1 MATLTIGIQGMTCAN
16 CVARVEKALQALN
29 TIQSASVNLASEEAT
44 ITFADESHVLH
55 EALDSIKA
63 AGYTPIVAETRFGV
77 VGMDCAHCVARVE
90 KSLSEQQGVQEV
102 NVNFATEQATVRYLP
117 QHTQLQH
124 LYNAVSE
131 AGYQPVVVSEQ
142 VDSEAEIRAQEHRS
156 LVRDMWIAIVFTA
169 PLLLV
174 HLLQMMIPAV
184 NTVIDNRIGMQNF
197 FFISFILATIVQ
209 FTAGMRFYKLGWKS
223 LQMRSPDMNSLVMIG
238 ASAAYLYSIVV
249 TFVPQIL
256 PEGTRHVY
264 FETSASIIT
273 LILVGKF
280 IEHRA
285 RGRTSEAIKQLLRL
299 QAKTARVIRGD
310 EEIEIP
316 IAQVIPDD
324 TVVVRPG
331 ERLPVDGVVLEGAS
345 FVDEAMITGESMPV
359 EKNSGDEV
367 IAGTVNQ
374 TGVFRLRAR
383 KVGADTVLAHIIR
396 MVQEAQG
403 SKPPIQ
409 AIADRVVAIFVPIVI
424 AVALI
429 TVALWLLLGPEPR
442 LTYALVASVTVLII
456 ACPCAMGL
464 ATPVSI
470 MVGTGKAAEMGI
482 LFRQGVALQALQN
495 VQVVALDKT
504 GTLTKGMPEVIDV
517 ISPADNVQ
525 EIVRLAASL
534 EKDSEHP
541 IAKAVL
547 AYAAEKK
554 LELAP
559 SSKVQSHTGL
569 GIAGTVEH
577 KKVEVGAARYMV
589 QLGYALE
596 NFAGEAESLA
606 KAGKTLLYVAVD
618 GEVQALLSVADSLKD
633 SSHAAIQRLHA
644 LGLRTV
650 MITGDSEATARAI
663 AAQVG
668 IDEIRAEVMP
678 ADKVATVKALQSTGR
693 VAFVGD
699 GINDAPALAQADVGL
714 AIGTG
719 TDIAIEAADVVL
731 MSGDLQGIPKAIAL
745 SKATL
750 NNIKQ
755 NLLWAFGYNILLI
768 PVAAGILYP
777 LWGILLSPILAAA
790 AMALS
795 DIFVLTNA
803 MRLRKFSFEKQEGGV
818 EGSLQPALS

>member
-16 CVARVEKALQALN
+16 CVARVEKVLSALGAVQN
-29 TIQSASVNLASEEAT
+29 ASVNLASEEAT
-44 ITFADESHVLH
+44 ITFADESNVLP
-55 EALDSIKA
+55 EALASIEK
-63 AGYTPIVAETRFGV
+63 AGYTPIVAEARFGV

-90 KSLSEQQGVQEV
+90 KNLSQQLGVQEV

-117 QHTQLQH
+117 QHIQLPQ
-124 LYNAVSE
+124 LYKTVSE
-131 AGYQPVVVSEQ
+131 AGYQPVINSEQ
-142 VDSEAEIRAQEHRS
+142 VDSEAVLRAQEHRS
-156 LVRDMWIAIVFTA
+156 LLRDMWIAIVFTA

-174 HLLQMMIPAV
+174 HLAQMLIPAV
-184 NTVIDNRIGMQNF
+184 NPLIDKSMGMQNF
-197 FFISFILATIVQ
+197 FILSCILATIVQ

-238 ASAAYLYSIVV
+238 ATAAYGYSLVV
-249 TFVPQIL
+249 TFLPQIL
-256 PEGTRHVY
+256 PEGTRHIY

-285 RGRTSEAIKQLLRL
+285 KGRTSEAIKQLLRL
-299 QAKTARVIRGD
+299 QAKTARVIRDD
-310 EEIEIP
+310 EEIEVAIEL
-316 IAQVIPDD
+316 VVPDD
-324 TVVVRPG
+324 IIVVRPG
-331 ERLPVDGVVLEGAS
+331 ERLPVDGEVLEGSS
-345 FVDEAMITGESMPV
+345 FVDESMITGESMPV
-359 EKNSGDEV
+359 EKTLGDEV

-374 TGVFRLRAR
+374 TGVFQLKAR

-424 AVALI
+424 TIALI
-429 TVALWLLLGPEPR
+429 TVAFWLLFGPEPR

-517 ISPADNVQ
+517 ISPADDVA

-534 EKDSEHP
+534 EKNSEHP

-547 AYAAEKK
+547 AYAKEKK

-559 SSKVQSHTGL
+559 SQQVQSQTGL
-569 GIAGTVEH
+569 GIAGIVED
-577 KKVEVGAARYMV
+577 KKIEVGAARYMK
-589 QLGYALE
+589 QLGYPLE
-596 NFAGEAESLA
+596 DFSSEAENLA
-606 KAGKTLLYVAVD
+606 KAGKSLLYIAVD
-618 GEVQALLSVADSLKD
+618 GEVQALLSVADSLKS

-663 AAQVG
+663 AAEVG
-668 IDEIRAEVMP
+668 IAEIRAEVMP
-678 ADKVATVKALQSTGR
+678 ADKVATVQALQSTGR

-777 LWGILLSPILAAA
+777 FWGILLSPILAAA

-795 DIFVLTNA
+795 DIFVLSNA
-803 MRLRKFSFEKQEGGV
+803 MRLRKFSFERQENNV
-818 EGSLQPALS
+818 EGSLQPALT